1 MNQHSTGIAAL
12 RMNAIQPF
20 HVMAILAEAKR
31 LEGLGHSIIHME
43 VGEPDFPTPS
53 PIIAA
58 GIQALQQGLTKY
70 TAAQGIMPLR
80 QAIADFYAN
89 KFAVRIT
96 PERILITPGA
106 SAGLQLVLAAL
117 VNAGEQVLLTDPGYP
132 CNRHFV
138 RLFEAEPVSIPVDA
152 SSRFQLTPAHIQA
165 YWQAQTKAVLVASPA
180 NPTGT
185 VASLAELN
193 ALYQAVQAKQG
204 VLIVDEIYQGLSY
217 DLNAVSTLQVDAD
230 NIWIVNSF
238 SKFFGMTGWRLGWL
252 VVPEYAP

>member
-70 TAAQGIMPLR
+70 TAAQGIIPLR

-89 KFAVRIT
+89 KFAVMCSCCIGIFRK
-96 PERILITPGA
+96 
-106 SAGLQLVLAAL
+106 V
-117 VNAGEQVLLTDPGYP
+117 
-132 CNRHFV
+132 
-138 RLFEAEPVSIPVDA
+138 VSIRGFFC
-152 SSRFQLTPAHIQA
+152 SGSI
-165 YWQAQTKAVLVASPA
+165 
-180 NPTGT
+180 
-185 VASLAELN
+185 
-193 ALYQAVQAKQG
+193 
-204 VLIVDEIYQGLSY
+204 
-217 DLNAVSTLQVDAD
+217 
-230 NIWIVNSF
+230 SF
-238 SKFFGMTGWRLGWL
+238 CRWH
-252 VVPEYAP
+252 